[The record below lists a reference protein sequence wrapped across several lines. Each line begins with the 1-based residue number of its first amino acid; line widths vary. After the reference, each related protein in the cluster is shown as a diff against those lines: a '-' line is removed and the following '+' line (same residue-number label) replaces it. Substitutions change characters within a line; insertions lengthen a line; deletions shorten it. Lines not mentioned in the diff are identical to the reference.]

1 MSLERAKATIRV
13 GSPHFWRRTTMRVAE
28 IMTTKVLTVSPSTA
42 LKDAA
47 ELMLEHRISG
57 MPVVSS
63 NGEVLGVVS
72 ETDILFKERLRDV
85 RRSAFVPRRAAHED
99 EALKL
104 TARTVGA
111 AMTMPPV
118 TIVSDRPVAEAATL
132 MLERGVN
139 RLPVTDTEGRL
150 VGLVTRTDLVRAFV
164 RTDQEI
170 ARELREETILND
182 LWLDP
187 DRFEVTVE
195 RGEVRIKGE
204 VEAQHDA
211 ELLRRWASQIP
222 GVVTVDAEI
231 TV

>member
-1 MSLERAKATIRV
+1 
-13 GSPHFWRRTTMRVAE
+13 MRVAE
-28 IMTTKVLTVSPSTA
+28 IMTTKVLTVSPSTP

-57 MPVVSS
+57 LPVVST
-63 NGEVLGVVS
+63 NGQVLGVVS

-85 RRSAFVPRRAAHED
+85 RRSLFSYRNAGGED
-99 EALKL
+99 AALKL
-104 TARTVGA
+104 GARTVGA
-111 AMTMPPV
+111 AMTMPSV
-118 TIVSDRPVAEAATL
+118 TIEADRPVAEAATL

-150 VGLVTRTDLVRAFV
+150 VGLVSRSDLVRAFI

-195 RGEVRIKGE
+195 RGEVFIKGE

-211 ELLRRWASQIP
+211 ELLRRWAAQVP

-231 TV
+231 TIASAD